1 MLILAGEEVQ
11 LHDWLFSVYFV
22 LVVSAEIKKKTT
34 QVRIARNPCGLK
46 FILHLIHDAVL
57 PGTKDEAL

>member
-22 LVVSAEIKKKTT
+22 LVVSAEIKKK
-34 QVRIARNPCGLK
+34 QLK
-46 FILHLIHDAVL
+46 L
-57 PGTKDEAL
+57 E